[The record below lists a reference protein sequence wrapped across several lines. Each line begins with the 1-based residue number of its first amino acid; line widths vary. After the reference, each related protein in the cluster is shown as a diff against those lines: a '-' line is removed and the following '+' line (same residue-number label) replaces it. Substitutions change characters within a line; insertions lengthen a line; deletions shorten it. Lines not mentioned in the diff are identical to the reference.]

1 MRDTLD
7 INAKRDRAIGTIA
20 VVVSILLFAALLTVL
35 IVRKNYIRAEELAAS
50 ENSQTIQQ
58 ISGEE
63 LFPELYGDESGV
75 GEDNTDAGIGAE
87 DEQLLPENTYL
98 LPERDT
104 VTFTFAGDVLLDEN
118 YAVMS
123 TYRANGSVLENCI
136 DPELLE
142 IMQGSDIF
150 MINNEF
156 PYTDRGTPLA
166 NKTFTFRA
174 DPVNVQILKDM
185 GVDIVSLANNHAS
198 DYGEI
203 SLLDTL
209 DTLEGAGIPYVGAGR
224 DLEEASKVVFYQKG
238 DMKIGVVSATEVER
252 MASPDTKG
260 ATENTPGTF
269 RCFQNDALEEVIREA
284 KKECDFLIVVVHW
297 GTESTDELDWS
308 QPGQAADFTAAGADV
323 VIGAHPHVLQEIAY
337 VNEAPV
343 FYSLGNYWF
352 NSKTQ
357 DSCLV
362 TLEIGDEGLVSAKFI
377 PCRTSGSKT
386 SLATGA
392 EAERILEYMRGLS
405 DGVVIDEEG
414 YVMPE

>member
-7 INAKRDRAIGTIA
+7 VNAKTDRIKGTIA
-20 VVVSILLFAALLTVL
+20 VVISVLLFAALLIFLVM
-35 IVRKNYIRAEELAAS
+35 RKNELKQGELEAS
-50 ENSQTIQQ
+50 QNAQSIPQ

-63 LFPELYGDESGV
+63 LFPELYGDSVANG
-75 GEDNTDAGIGAE
+75 DAGVNGDAAGE
-87 DEQLLPENTYL
+87 TVAQLPENTYV
-98 LPERDT
+98 LPERET

-136 DPELLE
+136 DPQLLD
-142 IMQGSDIF
+142 IMRGSDVF

-156 PYTDRGTPLA
+156 PYTNRGTPLA
-166 NKTFTFRA
+166 NKAFTFHA
-174 DPVNVQILKDM
+174 DPASVQILKDM

-224 DLEEASKVVFYQKG
+224 DLDEAAKVVFYQNG
-238 DMKIGVVSATEVER
+238 DMRIGIVSATEVER
-252 MASPDTKG
+252 METPDTRG

-269 RCFQNDALEEVIREA
+269 RCFRNDALEEVIREA
-284 KKECDFLIVVVHW
+284 KKECDFLIVYVHW

-308 QPGQAADFTAAGADV
+308 QPGQAEDFTAAGADV
-323 VIGAHPHVLQEIAY
+323 IIGAHPHVLQEIDY
-337 VNEAPV
+337 VNNVPV

-352 NSKTQ
+352 NSKSL

-362 TLEIGDEGLVSAKFI
+362 TLEIGEDGLVSAKFI
-377 PCRTSGSKT
+377 PCQTAGSKT
-386 SLATGA
+386 SLATG
-392 EAERILEYMRGLS
+392 EDAERILNYMRGLS
-405 DGVVIDEEG
+405 DGVSIDEEG
-414 YVMPE
+414 YVTPK